1 MTNDIH
7 QHFPLPVDRA
17 ELARQILNL
26 ISDPRSTARQI
37 GRIIEV
43 LPSLRQ
49 TVIFSAVNDLKG
61 RGAVRNSTQAV
72 VLIGYNRLK
81 QLVCDFIDSIISTV
95 NAVTSS
101 PHRLTSPIGE
111 LVESPTGTLKN

>member
-1 MTNDIH
+1 MTNQI
-7 QHFPLPVDRA
+7 QQSLPVEKA
-17 ELARQILNL
+17 ELAHQILNL

-49 TVIFSAVNDLKG
+49 TVIFSAANDLNG
-61 RGAVRNSTQAV
+61 RGAIRNSTQAV

-81 QLVCDFIDSIISTV
+81 QLVCDFIDSIISAV
-95 NAVTSS
+95 NSSTSS
-101 PHRLTSPIGE
+101 PHRLTSPIGG
-111 LVESPTGTLKN
+111 LIESSTGALKN

>member
-1 MTNDIH
+1 MTNDVH
-7 QHFPLPVDRA
+7 QSLPVEKA
-17 ELARQILNL
+17 ELAHQILNL

-49 TVIFSAVNDLKG
+49 TVIFSAANDLNG
-61 RGAVRNSTQAV
+61 RGAVRNSTQAI

-81 QLVCDFIDSIISTV
+81 KLVCDFIDSIISAV
-95 NAVTSS
+95 NYVTSS
-101 PHRLTSPIGE
+101 PHRLTSPMGE
-111 LVESPTGTLKN
+111 IIESSTGTLKN